1 MSPNNLDEFFSQ
13 IDVTS
18 APPSSTSMVRAEE
31 INMENQEDVLDALCC
46 YEKKPT
52 PDIPPVLDQYL
63 RRVAKTGET
72 LFPWQQL
79 KILFI
84 HKLDSVITQFNQ
96 DFPADHL
103 QNCPNVENV
112 KFEEMKKRV
121 VCSLEE
127 FQGAP
132 FTIQRLCELVTEP
145 KKHYK
150 RTDKFLRGI
159 EKNVLV
165 VSTVDPFGRKIVSD
179 SRPMMNGLDMNGYN
193 GNRPENKPHFS
204 SFPSPSS
211 QQTTWPSDRVFSPE
225 LSKELSNPLYETDV
239 SPSPNF
245 PPSEGERV
253 QPTLERVEQQTSPQI
268 KSQENVT
275 LPTENMVKTDT
286 SSESLPP
293 DATPSTTGTSDVN
306 TSLRGSDLSEKMMT
320 SEQSNVEPEV
330 KDVQQSSDA
339 VHSTNTTP
347 LDTTCVDNNSKPS
360 NPQSQEREEEDLS
373 VSGDAQDSDQ
383 ISSSSSL
390 PLSSSPEPIKE
401 PEESASKESEL
412 TNVTTSDDTSL
423 EGSANEPA
431 SLSVSQDTTSNDSA
445 DCAVCV
451 ESSTDSVNDTP
462 SVELPLAQSSTVQLD
477 STTGEDDMETD
488 STIPSSD
495 SVVDSDQSEKDESQT
510 NNEKESNC
518 EEEVKVESES
528 SSGASEPVA
537 TPMEQD

>member
-1 MSPNNLDEFFSQ
+1 MSRHNLDEFFSH

-18 APPSSTSMVRAEE
+18 VPPSSTSMVRAEE

-204 SFPSPSS
+204 TFPSPSS

-225 LSKELSNPLYETDV
+225 LSKELSNPLYESDA
-239 SPSPNF
+239 SSSPNF
-245 PPSEGERV
+245 PPSDGERV
-253 QPTLERVEQQTSPQI
+253 QPTMARVEQQTVSQI
-268 KSQENVT
+268 KSQENVAS
-275 LPTENMVKTDT
+275 
-286 SSESLPP
+286 SSESVAHPDTGNVSLPSDTTP
-293 DATPSTTGTSDVN
+293 ATDSTDDDTGIENNESSDNVD
-306 TSLRGSDLSEKMMT
+306 TPQ
-320 SEQSNVEPEV
+320 QSKAEPEA
-330 KDVQQSSDA
+330 KEVQQSSD
-339 VHSTNTTP
+339 VEHTTENIP
-347 LDTTCVDNNSKPS
+347 VDTTIRDENSKPS
-360 NPQSQEREEEDLS
+360 EPQSQEEEDEGEDLS
-373 VSGDAQDSDQ
+373 VGGDTQDSDQ

-390 PLSSSPEPIKE
+390 SSSSSPEPVKE

-412 TNVTTSDDTSL
+412 SVTTSDDSVP
-423 EGSANEPA
+423 EGSANESS
-431 SLSVSQDTTSNDSA
+431 SLPVSQDTTSTNTAECSGG
-445 DCAVCV
+445 V
-451 ESSTDSVNDTP
+451 ESSTDSPNQTP
-462 SVELPLAQSSTVQLD
+462 SEEITPSSTVQSD
-477 STTGEDDMETD
+477 SSTGADNMETD
-488 STIPSSD
+488 STVPSSD
-495 SVVDSDQSEKDESQT
+495 NVADSDQSEKNNVESIT
-510 NNEKESNC
+510 NNEKEASC
-518 EEEVKVESES
+518 VEEVETENS
-528 SSGASEPVA
+528 SDVSDSVA

>member
-1 MSPNNLDEFFSQ
+1 
-13 IDVTS
+13 
-18 APPSSTSMVRAEE
+18 
-31 INMENQEDVLDALCC
+31 MENQEDVLDALCC

-204 SFPSPSS
+204 TFPTPSS

-225 LSKELSNPLYETDV
+225 LSKELSNPLYDSDS

-245 PPSEGERV
+245 PASDGEKI
-253 QPTLERVEQQTSPQI
+253 QPTLAQTEQQAVPEI
-268 KSQENVT
+268 KNQENVA
-275 LPTENMVKTDT
+275 PTGSVAPTDSGNVSL
-286 SSESLPP
+286 SSE
-293 DATPSTTGTSDVN
+293 ATPTTGPTDSNTGTTATKSEVSDTVV
-306 TSLRGSDLSEKMMT
+306 TPL
-320 SEQSNVEPEV
+320 QSSTEPE
-330 KDVQQSSDA
+330 KDVQPSSDA
-339 VHSTNTTP
+339 EQSTKNVEV
-347 LDTTCVDNNSKPS
+347 DTAPESESSKPTE
-360 NPQSQEREEEDLS
+360 PQGQEEEEGEDLS
-373 VSGDAQDSDQ
+373 VSSDAQDSDQ

-390 PLSSSPEPIKE
+390 SSSSSPEPVKE
-401 PEESASKESEL
+401 LEESASKESEIS
-412 TNVTTSDDTSL
+412 VTTNDDRVS
-423 EGSANEPA
+423 EDSESSS
-431 SLSVSQDTTSNDSA
+431 SLSVSQDVTDTADSS
-445 DCAVCV
+445 V
-451 ESSTDSVNDTP
+451 ESSSSDCPHPTP
-462 SVELPLAQSSTVQLD
+462 SEETTPSSTVQSD
-477 STTGEDDMETD
+477 STTDSMETE
-488 STIPSSD
+488 SSVPTSD
-495 SVVDSDQSEKDESQT
+495 SVADNTGNVESTT
-510 NNEKESNC
+510 NNETDTSC
-518 EEEVKVESES
+518 VEEMKVETQS
-528 SSGASEPVA
+528 SSDVCESVA